1 MQIRIFKLK
10 QLNVINYVI
19 YVAFLLSIIQNR
31 CNSVVTIIH
40 IVSQYK
46 KTVVLIAHT
55 SIVTVVFH
63 NDSTDF
69 TICVMANLI
78 VYVKTHHYINFMLRK

>member
-1 MQIRIFKLK
+1 MSYMSHFCKYFRYL
-10 QLNVINYVI
+10 
-19 YVAFLLSIIQNR
+19 QNR

-46 KTVVLIAHT
+46 KTVVLIAHI

-78 VYVKTHHYINFMLRK
+78 VYVKTHHYIN